1 MMEVIKDEHCSLTV
15 FHDHFNRR
23 VRIDDYRGNIQS
35 VIEYGLRIARQ
46 HKAEKLIFKVRREH
60 ASAFL
65 ENGFLLEGKIEGY
78 FLGSDCLFFSRFLTP
93 GRKTSSSWVEEDEM
107 IDKVAILKRN
117 VKAAIPPV
125 DYQLKK
131 LGGQDSVQLA
141 ALYDK
146 VFSIY
151 PTPMNDPEYIKKTI
165 QEGTIYFGFDYKGEI
180 VSASSAEI
188 NSFYQNAELT
198 DCATLKE
205 HRQYGL
211 MKLLLLQLEKE
222 LKDMG
227 IFCSYSLARALSFGM
242 NAALHQLGYSYR
254 GRLANNCLIFDK
266 MEDMN
271 IWCRNLAEDTEE

>member
-1 MMEVIKDEHCSLTV
+1 MMEIIKGEHCSLTA
-15 FHDHFNRR
+15 FLDPFNSR

-35 VIEYGLRIARQ
+35 VIECGLRLARQ

-65 ENGFLLEGKIEGY
+65 EHGFLLEGKIEGY

-93 GRKTSSSWVEEDEM
+93 GRKTSSSWVKEDEM
-107 IDKVAILKRN
+107 IDKVAMLKRN
-117 VKAAIPPV
+117 VQAAMPPV
-125 DYQLKK
+125 EYQLKK

-180 VSASSAEI
+180 VSAASAEI
-188 NSFYQNAELT
+188 NPFYQNAELT

-205 HRQYGL
+205 HRQHGL

-222 LKDMG
+222 LKGIG

-271 IWCRNLAEDTEE
+271 IWSRNLAEQTEE